1 MRDVVTVDP
10 GDLKATEQAVKDALS
25 REEVS
30 VVIAKRP
37 CALLTKKLYRG
48 FKVND
53 NCKKCKACLKL
64 GCPAIVNGKD
74 GISIDVSLCTE
85 CGLCQGVCKFNA
97 IEGRD

>member
-1 MRDVVTVDP
+1 MN
-10 GDLKATEQAVKDALS
+10 G
-25 REEVS
+25 
-30 VVIAKRP
+30 
-37 CALLTKKLYRG
+37 
-48 FKVND
+48 

-64 GCPAIVNGKD
+64 GCPAIVNGKE

>member
-25 REEVS
+25 HEEVS

-37 CALLTKKLYRG
+37 CVLLTKKLYSG
-48 FKVND
+48 FQVNG

-64 GCPAIVNGKD
+64 GCPTIVNGKE